1 MRSSTICHRTLKTSV
16 GPLMEYGEIYRK
28 LHGFYHVKVIVD
40 NIYRNSENRGGF
52 ILPRI
57 VHLGK

>member
-1 MRSSTICHRTLKTSV
+1 
-16 GPLMEYGEIYRK
+16 MEYGEIYRK